1 MLIFFIEHCDRFICL
16 AKIGENFLDRPM
28 ENKQI
33 ISHRNPFIWAK
44 DAWQLAA
51 PYWKSKNK
59 YKSLAL
65 IGLVVACNLLVI
77 YFAVLFNK
85 WYNVFYNAIQTYDKV
100 GFINAIYRFCFL
112 AFFYIAFQ
120 IFAYYFRKILEIR
133 WREWLTHYYL
143 SRWFDKKAY
152 YKMQF
157 IKNIT
162 DNPDQRISEDV
173 NNFIVLF
180 LNITLGLMNS
190 LVTLASFMVILW
202 EISGVFAFEIA
213 SHKFAIPGYM
223 VWIALVYAIL
233 GTYFTFKI
241 GKPIIKLEYQKQAYE
256 ADFRFGLMGIREHS
270 ENIAFYDG
278 EEKESSRLV
287 SKFSNV
293 VKNFIGLIHRQIKI
307 DLFGIGYAQLA
318 VIFPIVVAAPRYFA
332 KQIQLGAL
340 MQILSAFG
348 QVQDSLSYFVTSY
361 TSLSTF
367 RAIMDRLHGFD
378 VAVEESLDLTRIP
391 VQPGE
396 KYLEIKNLSI
406 NLPTGKMLM
415 TEISALLNSGDRL
428 LIRGRSGSGKTTLL
442 RTIAGLWHFAT
453 GEIYQK
459 SNLSSLFIAQKPYLP
474 IGTLKEAI
482 CYPKMHSLPHD
493 DVVIS
498 LLKQCGLGNLVY
510 GLHLTANWSSKLSIG
525 EQQRVAFCRVFV
537 NEPDVVY
544 LDEATS
550 ALDEETEE
558 LMYQILQENLPR
570 SAIISIG
577 HRSTIRK
584 WHNQEFNFGQA

>member
-1 MLIFFIEHCDRFICL
+1 MT
-16 AKIGENFLDRPM
+16 K
-28 ENKQI
+28 
-33 ISHRNPFIWAK
+33 
-44 DAWQLAA
+44 
-51 PYWKSKNK
+51 
-59 YKSLAL
+59 
-65 IGLVVACNLLVI
+65 
-77 YFAVLFNK
+77 
-85 WYNVFYNAIQTYDKV
+85 
-100 GFINAIYRFCFL
+100 
-112 AFFYIAFQ
+112 
-120 IFAYYFRKILEIR
+120 
-133 WREWLTHYYL
+133 YYL
-143 SRWFDKKAY
+143 TKWFDKKAY

-157 IKNIT
+157 IKDVT

-180 LNITLGLMNS
+180 LDITLGLMNS

-202 EISGVFAFEIA
+202 DISGVLNFAVF
-213 SHKFAIPGYM
+213 SYPVSIPGYM
-223 VWIALVYAIL
+223 VWIALVYAIG

-278 EEKESSRLV
+278 EEKEKSRLV

-293 VKNFIGLIHRQIKI
+293 VKNFVSLIHRQIKI
-307 DLFGIGYAQLA
+307 DLFGIGYSQFA
-318 VIFPIVVAAPRYFA
+318 VIFPIVIAAPRYFA
-332 KQIQLGAL
+332 KQIQLGSL

-348 QVQDSLSYFVTSY
+348 RVQDALSYFVTSY

-367 RAIMDRLHGFD
+367 RAVMDRLHGFQVSVD
-378 VAVEESLDLTRIP
+378 ESGDLSGIP
-391 VQPGE
+391 VQLGE

-406 NLPTGKMLM
+406 NLPTGKMLK

-442 RTIAGLWHFAT
+442 RTIAGLWHFAC
-453 GEIYQK
+453 GEICQK
-459 SNLSSLFIAQKPYLP
+459 PDLNSLFIAQKPYLP
-474 IGTLKEAI
+474 IGSLKEAI
-482 CYPKMHSLPHD
+482 CYPKIHSLPHD
-493 DVVIS
+493 DVVIA
-498 LLKQCGLGNLVY
+498 LLKQCGLANLVD
-510 GLHLTANWSSKLSIG
+510 GLHWSGNWSAKLSIG
-525 EQQRVAFCRVFV
+525 EQQRVAFCRVFI

-558 LMYQILQENLPR
+558 LMYQILQENLPK
-570 SAIISIG
+570 SAVISIG

-584 WHNQEFNFGQA
+584 WHNQEFNFS